1 MLKVA
6 LLCAGVAAQRCA
18 RVATDKSGLKKR
30 PILSAVGGFYA
41 GHVVVSQLGRRK
53 SGALAALEF
62 DIFERFAY
70 PSMAAQSDDAFEWLV
85 YAASGAPPRVLE
97 GARRL
102 LDGHAGFHLIVVD
115 REACAAERRR
125 TPEFWP
131 LGDQLELL
139 GAWDGLAT
147 RERDDLVLL
156 TTRLEATDALPVDAV
171 ASIKDGAVRVPA
183 SFPGEAAA
191 ARLLCWASSR
201 TLDLAGGGDVA
212 EAAMAPGAC
221 ARTGLTQV
229 LTSQAIAKAK
239 GSVFRFFP
247 ARARRKMWTVV
258 LEGRRSSAPLAVVSS
273 ANGAPAPAAPAKP
286 AALALPRLAA
296 AYNVSTSARDLANL
310 AARDETLRPAP
321 CDLAGD
327 CLAAIV
333 LLSDAD
339 ARGPTLAALR
349 ASFLDHVARERGKRA
364 RRARRQRLRP
374 RPSSAR
380 FGRCLDERSS
390 LRNGLGARMLRT
402 GRARAARSRRGD
414 VESPRSQVAHTAV
427 FADSELPALGVEA
440 CCGGRDLGA
449 TLASAQLKLEHVYA
463 RAYARFRPEGVRY
476 YVFSEHDVY
485 WNRHALPRFLD
496 AVAAQVPLNPDQL
509 DAAAPVISGGGGNL
523 GVRTSVYGCFA
534 ILNAEALRPLADDAV
549 LKVCKAGLFVRNPWK
564 EWVKPGALY
573 NNDHLLTYCAD
584 PAEQDVPDRRAPE
597 PGGPARVASRDDYKY
612 EDTFWCNAPSAVA
625 SGNWRFHYN
634 DKRYTLDSVLDA
646 WSTADVVL
654 DRAGNG

>member
-6 LLCAGVAAQRCA
+6 LLCAGVAAQQCA

-30 PILSAVGGFYA
+30 HILSAVGGFYA
-41 GHVVVSQLGRRK
+41 AHVVVSQLGRRK

-85 YAASGAPPRVLE
+85 YASSGAPRRVLE

-102 LDGHAGFHLIVVD
+102 LDGHPGFHLIVVD
-115 REACAAERRR
+115 RKACAAERRR

-139 GAWDGLAT
+139 GSWTGLAT
-147 RERDDLVLL
+147 RERDNLVLL
-156 TTRLEATDALPVDAV
+156 TTRLEATDALPVNAV
-171 ASIKDGAVRVPA
+171 ASIKDGAVKVPA
-183 SFPGEAAA
+183 SFPREAAA
-191 ARLLCWASSR
+191 VRLLCWASSR
-201 TLDLAGGGDVA
+201 TLDLAGGGFDVF
-212 EAAMAPGAC
+212 EAAMAPEAC

-273 ANGAPAPAAPAKP
+273 ANGAPAPAAPPKP
-286 AALALPRLAA
+286 TALALPRLAA

-310 AARDETLRPAP
+310 AAREKALRPAP

-364 RRARRQRLRP
+364 RRARLQRLRP
-374 RPSSAR
+374 RPLSAR
-380 FGRCLDERSS
+380 FGRFLDERSS
-390 LRNGLGARMLRT
+390 LGTASERGCFLRDA
-402 GRARAARSRRGD
+402 RARHAHVAATS
-414 VESPRSQVAHTAV
+414 
-427 FADSELPALGVEA
+427 
-440 CCGGRDLGA
+440 
-449 TLASAQLKLEHVYA
+449 
-463 RAYARFRPEGVRY
+463 
-476 YVFSEHDVY
+476 
-485 WNRHALPRFLD
+485 NRHVPR
-496 AVAAQVPLNPDQL
+496 
-509 DAAAPVISGGGGNL
+509 
-523 GVRTSVYGCFA
+523 
-534 ILNAEALRPLADDAV
+534 
-549 LKVCKAGLFVRNPWK
+549 
-564 EWVKPGALY
+564 
-573 NNDHLLTYCAD
+573 
-584 PAEQDVPDRRAPE
+584 
-597 PGGPARVASRDDYKY
+597 
-612 EDTFWCNAPSAVA
+612 
-625 SGNWRFHYN
+625 
-634 DKRYTLDSVLDA
+634 
-646 WSTADVVL
+646 
-654 DRAGNG
+654 